1 MNYSGRMNVFEATLI
16 EEKFNNTKQ
25 GRKDKWDAPVSDIRS
40 IEWTASPTVERS
52 VNDEDQSLEVQ

>member
-25 GRKDKWDAPVSDIRS
+25 GRKNKWDAPVSDIRS
-40 IEWTASPTVERS
+40 IE
-52 VNDEDQSLEVQ
+52 